1 MNTSTFFTILGL
13 AIALCAIAFV
23 AMAIRI
29 LIKKKGKFPSLHIS
43 KNKEMRKRGITC
55 ASSTMKKD
63 ESNYKAV
70 DIKGRAED

>member
-1 MNTSTFFTILGL
+1 MNTNTFFTILGL
-13 AIALCAIAFV
+13 AIALCAIAFL

-43 KNKEMRKRGITC
+43 KNKEMKKRGITC
-55 ASSTMKKD
+55 ASSTMKRD

-70 DIKGRAED
+70 EIKGRTEE